1 MPVIAIIAI
10 VAIVIILNKTGVS
23 DSLAALTLATV
34 AALLTGGGAAGAAS
48 VALTPFAG
56 VPVCRCAGGYFCG
69 DLCLCQSGSSDFR
82 KKIMK
87 RKTLPL
93 LALVATTLFLSACDD
108 RSDELKTISKFK
120 DLTPPRF
127 SDVVSRQDDVSEEWS
142 QVGFSSG
149 LTLQVLRTRQSPDG
163 CEGGSYYYLVDMQE
177 KTVQPL
183 MNALCIADNIKLE
196 YHEVTD
202 RYTKEK
208 YFEYSHDG
216 KLMGRLLIPSN
227 PENHE

>member
-23 DSLAALTLATV
+23 DSLTALTLATV

-108 RSDELKTISKFK
+108 RSDELKAISKFK
-120 DLTPPRF
+120 DLPPPRF

-149 LTLQVLRTRQSPDG
+149 LTLQVLRTRQLPDG
-163 CEGGSYYYLVDMQE
+163 CEGGSYYYLVDMQA

-183 MNALCIADNIKLE
+183 MNVNRHRFNRHLRVI
-196 YHEVTD
+196 
-202 RYTKEK
+202 
-208 YFEYSHDG
+208 
-216 KLMGRLLIPSN
+216 
-227 PENHE
+227 